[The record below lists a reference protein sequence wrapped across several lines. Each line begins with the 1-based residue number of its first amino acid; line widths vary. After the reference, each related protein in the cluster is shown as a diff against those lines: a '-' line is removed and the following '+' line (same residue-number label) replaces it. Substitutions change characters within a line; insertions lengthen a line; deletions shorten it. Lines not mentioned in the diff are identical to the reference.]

1 MQKQRYDSASTT
13 ILYRNAHIWSIQAIA
28 NKAKIKELAGDHN
41 AAFKLYVTAAQDF
54 LHLSKVFQDEKERA
68 RCKQA
73 ASAALM
79 RAEKIKAFKNDSL
92 KPLARDFFSEGAT
105 LSCLGDFSSTERL
118 IRSAEERV
126 VLEAGSRYRTGTYHF
141 WTEPHPEEFNSEQ
154 IFVYVFNF
162 SLNSANLRQVI
173 RICPMRQMTSSG

>member
-1 MQKQRYDSASTT
+1 MSTT
-13 ILYRNAHIWSIQAIA
+13 ILYCSTHTWSIQAIA

-54 LHLSKVFQDEKERA
+54 LHLSKVLQDEKERA

-73 ASAALM
+73 ASTALV
-79 RAEKIKAFKNDSL
+79 RAEKIKAFKNDGL

-105 LSCLGDFSSTERL
+105 QFCLGDFSSTQRL
-118 IRSAEERV
+118 IRPAEERV

-141 WTEPHPEEFNSEQ
+141 WTEPHPDEFNSEQ
-154 IFVYVFNF
+154 IFVFVFNF
-162 SLNSANLRQVI
+162 GLNFADVRQVI
-173 RICPMRQMTSSG
+173 HICQMRQMTSSG